1 MTRTLHPIL
10 VGTGLLT
17 LLTLTLPQRIGADE
31 PKKAFM
37 EGAADKKKSEAT
49 GNAPFGTPNAVPKE
63 ETLGAVQ
70 VTELGLMRTLVVFDE
85 GMDPSLVKI
94 VNQRLSDV
102 HFRVFE
108 AAKRV
113 SGSNKDILKAMGEKA
128 QADLVLHAS
137 VSAREKKKFGDF
149 SLYEGEATVEILS
162 PVNGELMVTHTDRAV
177 GVRKVD
183 EVEAKRSATES
194 VLDKVVKEAA
204 TKALEKSDKIIV
216 YEVEISRVPSNLH
229 ILRIKDHIAKLQG
242 VYHVRDLSYDPGQQL
257 AVLEVQGS
265 PKMLTF
271 IKAHIETMP
280 RMPAKQ

>member
-1 MTRTLHPIL
+1 MKPALFPFL
-10 VGTGLLT
+10 FGTAIVALLFSS
-17 LLTLTLPQRIGADE
+17 PAGGEE

-37 EGAADKKKSEAT
+37 EGKADRKDTPKSGKE
-49 GNAPFGTPNAVPKE
+49 PFDTPKAVPKE
-63 ETLGAVQ
+63 ETMGAVQ

-108 AAKRV
+108 SAERI
-113 SGSNKDILKAMGEKA
+113 SGSDKDKLKAMGEKA
-128 QADLVLHAS
+128 HADLVLHAS
-137 VSAREKKKFGDF
+137 VTAREKKKFGDF

-162 PVNGELMVTHTDRAV
+162 PVNGELMVTHTDRTT

-183 EVEAKRSATES
+183 EVEAKRSATEN
-194 VLDKVVKEAA
+194 VLNTVVKEAA
-204 TKALEKSDKIIV
+204 TKALEKSDKIII
-216 YEVEISRVPSNLH
+216 YEVEISKVPNNMH

-242 VYHVRDLSYDPGQQL
+242 VYHVRDLSYDPAQQL
-257 AVLEVQGS
+257 AVLEVHGS

-271 IKAHIETMP
+271 LKAHIENMP
-280 RMPAKQ
+280 RMPATK